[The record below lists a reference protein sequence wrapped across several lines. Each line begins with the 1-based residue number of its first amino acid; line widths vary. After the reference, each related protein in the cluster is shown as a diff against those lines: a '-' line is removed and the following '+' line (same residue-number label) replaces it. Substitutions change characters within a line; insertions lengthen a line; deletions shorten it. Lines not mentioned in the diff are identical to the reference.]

1 MDQSDMD
8 GEWNNP
14 GSISVLKET
23 IIYSQLKLKLFR
35 I

>member
-14 GSISVLKET
+14 GSISVLNET
-23 IIYSQLKLKLFR
+23 IINHNNKN
-35 I
+35 